1 MTRKRRTKAEME
13 AANVVTTYVDKG
25 TPLSQE
31 AVNVAV
37 SAAEIEPEAPLPPV
51 GRRNAYQNG
60 IPMNEYADRV
70 LQAQAMELGIAE
82 RVGRVRAALRSQ
94 GYPDLS
100 GLELNLPAEYKRFL

>member
-1 MTRKRRTKAEME
+1 MNEPKKRGPKP
-13 AANVVTTYVDKG
+13 K
-25 TPLSQE
+25 
-31 AVNVAV
+31 VNVE
-37 SAAEIEPEAPLPPV
+37 AESNAIGDAEAERLPPV
-51 GRRNAYQNG
+51 GKRNAYQNG

-100 GLELNLPAEYKRFL
+100 GLELNLPIEYKRFL